1 MVRRARATDAKE
13 VIVATEVNMM
23 HRLKKENPDVHYLP
37 ANEEARCGYMAM
49 ITPSKLLR
57 TLETGQYE
65 VTVAP
70 DIIEKAR
77 LPIERMIAV
86 G

>member
-1 MVRRARATDAKE
+1 VDYIA
-13 VIVATEVNMM
+13 
-23 HRLKKENPDVHYLP
+23 

-49 ITPSKLLR
+49 ITPAKVLR

-77 LPIERMIAV
+77 IPIERMIAV